1 MERYTERDGTME
13 SKWPKEMK
21 VAQIRVARPT
31 DQLKKVVNFYCEG
44 LGLKKIG
51 SFEGHEGYD
60 GIMIGLPNSNYHLE
74 FTQHKDGSPCP
85 APTKDNLLVFYIPES
100 KTIEEITNRLKSMG
114 YDSVSPENPYWEKSG
129 VTIEDPDGWRIVL
142 MNSPGIG
149 N

>member
-1 MERYTERDGTME
+1 ME
-13 SKWPKEMK
+13 SKWPTEMK

-60 GIMIGLPNSNYHLE
+60 GIMIGLPDSSYHLE
-74 FTQHKDGSPCP
+74 FTQHNDGSPCP
-85 APTKDNLLVFYIPES
+85 APSKDNLLVFYIPER
-100 KTIEEITNRLKSMG
+100 KTIEEITNRLKGMG
-114 YDSVSPENPYWEKSG
+114 YEQVSPENPYWEKSG